1 MSLSILIS
9 RNNLPS
15 KGLSMK
21 NLKHLRLEELN
32 SSKANLALNATFHL
46 PSCSND
52 PHYRILFSKI
62 VTTKAN
68 SEDSFSIFSRRYF
81 LHLDSTI
88 FFRNFEK
95 FKEIEIQACA
105 QVSRR
110 IFIFHFTFR
119 KRYFQE
125 FQVILYNYVTVFAY
139 YAIFFCL
146 S

>member
-21 NLKHLRLEELN
+21 NLKHLKLEELN
-32 SSKANLALNATFHL
+32 SSKANFALNAIFHL

-68 SEDSFSIFSRRYF
+68 SEGSFNIFPRRYF
-81 LHLDSTI
+81 LYLDSTI
-88 FFRNFEK
+88 F
-95 FKEIEIQACA
+95 
-105 QVSRR
+105 
-110 IFIFHFTFR
+110 
-119 KRYFQE
+119 
-125 FQVILYNYVTVFAY
+125 
-139 YAIFFCL
+139 
-146 S
+146 